1 LSISTRTSEGMERFS
16 FKTKGPSEERLKGLT
31 LGYLLFTRVKNEKSN
46 ETIDSTMEAA
56 SNVLKKRFPTAES
69 ILEDTV
75 VSATRKLFSSVGRD
89 PTKERPSGEALI
101 RRVVKGKGIYR
112 INTVVDINN
121 VISLLTAFPCGV
133 YDAAKIEGGTITILL
148 GTPGL
153 EYEGLGGRKVE
164 AENRI
169 LTADSKSV
177 FGGPAADS
185 ARTQVTTE
193 TKEVLML
200 IYSPPGI
207 EIPMLKAT
215 MEKAS
220 LLMQHA
226 SGAQEAYRGLH
237 TIE

>member
-1 LSISTRTSEGMERFS
+1 MERFS
-16 FKTKGPSEERLKGLT
+16 FKTDESSRERLKGLT
-31 LGYLLFTRVKNEKSN
+31 VGYLLFTDIKNEKSN
-46 ETIDSTMEAA
+46 DISDSTMEATVNA
-56 SNVLKKRFPTAES
+56 IRKKFPTPES

-75 VSATRKLFSSVGRD
+75 ISTIRRLFSSVGRD

-112 INTVVDINN
+112 ISIVVDINN
-121 VISLLTAFPCGV
+121 IISLLSGFPCGV
-133 YDAAKIEGGTITILL
+133 YDAGKIEGDEITVLL
-148 GTPGL
+148 GPAGL

-177 FGGPAADS
+177 FGGPTADS
-185 ARTQVTTE
+185 VRTQVTAG

-200 IYSPPGI
+200 IYSPPGV
-207 EIPMLKAT
+207 ELPMLKAT

-226 SGAQEAYRGLH
+226 ASAKEAYRGLH